1 MSVFVSSVERV
12 ISCAREVLLAVDS
25 CSTVVC
31 SQFNKMR
38 LGRLAPVAVAEAAAV
53 YYMAMYSSASPSVCL
68 LNMLAEFPGRRR
80 EHVPHYCLAPI
91 TEQQDQ
97 PARQRDHPPTS
108 PPPVFRSSPLR
119 INLPVINP
127 IKKYDKTIAVF

>member
-1 MSVFVSSVERV
+1 MSVFVTSVKRI

-38 LGRLAPVAVAEAAAV
+38 LGRPAPLEVGAV

-80 EHVPHYCLAPI
+80 EHVPHYCLTPT

-97 PARQRDHPPTS
+97 PARQCDHPPPT
-108 PPPVFRSSPLR
+108 PPVFRSSPLR
-119 INLPVINP
+119 INLPVINT